1 MPLNKLENFIKST
14 EGRILYVNP
23 NDINSSDDITNQGN
37 SLTKPFKTIQ
47 RALIESARFS
57 YLRGSN
63 NDIVEKTTILLMP
76 GEHLVDNRPGF
87 AIKDSSGA
95 KAVSPAGTET
105 AAQDTLSLT
114 LQSVFDL
121 TQSDNILYK
130 FNSIKGGVVVPRGTS
145 IVGLDLR
152 KTKIRPKYVP
162 NPTDSDVDGSAIFR
176 VTGACYFW
184 QFSIFDGR
192 EDGVVYTDP
201 VDFSANNQ
209 SKPTFSHHKLTCF
222 EYADGV
228 NIPSGYDLTD
238 LQMYYSKLSNA
249 FNLAS
254 GRDIDQKYPDDRLG
268 FYPQR
273 PEWEI
278 VGAFASDPINV
289 SSVIS
294 GDGFTPSS
302 VITVTTTTEHGLT
315 ADTPIKIKGV
325 AEADYNVS
333 GKVQAVLSATQFT
346 YTIPFVR
353 ANLPASPSASSATV
367 TIETDTV
374 SGASPYIFNI
384 SMRSV
389 WGMQGMHADGSK
401 ASGFRSMVVAQFTA
415 VSLQKDDRAFV
426 KYNQSSRLYDSI
438 SITKQTGST
447 LSTQSSSTNP
457 DTVYHLDPDAIYRS
471 GWETSHIKMSN
482 DAFVQIV
489 SVFAIGFTFHFD
501 IRSGGDA
508 SITNSNSNFGQH
520 SLHAEGFRREAFNKD
535 THGYITNIIT
545 PRAITA
551 SQEQIDWVSI
561 DVGLTTQIGI
571 SSHLYLYGYDNADL
585 PPASITQGYRIG
597 SKLDDQLHVVAGSGT
612 SVAPIRMVDG
622 VVSSSSTVA
631 YGSVTS
637 EKTYTI
643 LSGPGSNSSPLNI
656 GSNTI
661 QTGET
666 IRIIS
671 DTGDLPENLKS
682 NTIYYAIRVSASE
695 IKVAATKANADNNLP
710 ITIYGGTQLRVESRV
725 SDKLPGEIG
734 HPIQWDSVYSN
745 WFVLSNKDNEV
756 YRVLESQGVA
766 GIGVRTNDAYV
777 LRTEDNRSLDEKI
790 FKIRYVIPQDVPS
803 AKDPGEGFI
812 IQETSTTGARSDSDF
827 TLTSITSAD
836 YDYKRNQRFISTC
849 TVASSNVTVIADHPH
864 DLNVGDR
871 VVIKNVTSTTNA
883 DATDNIGFNGTFEVT
898 AVTNANTFSYSS
910 TDVNGIVHSLGTY
923 TNNTHVRSTSL
934 PRFERNDL
942 KKNLYIYRKELI
954 TPYIFGVQDGVFH
967 LYVTN
972 ADNALLTEF
981 TDYKYSQ
988 QIEDLYPQMD
998 KDNQN
1003 DNPLSA
1009 VSFAKRS
1016 PIGEVVTNDLKKS
1029 ITRESLD
1036 ITLKTF
1042 HKGLEVTGVTT
1053 SSSTSTITFDR
1064 EHGFSGLTTYS
1075 SFSGGSG
1082 HSDGTYYNVKLYNE
1096 IGLSNW
1102 DGATAKV
1109 VVSGGSVVAV
1119 DILSG
1124 GSGYSNGET
1133 LYFDSNTIGGTA
1145 NANLTIATSGISTNI
1160 GDVVQVTGIGTTS
1173 DGYYRIASI
1182 PAKNQIAVGH
1192 TGGDPVIIT
1201 GSYVLPLGPSAKVSS
1216 VTTYDSV
1223 TGISTITCSGAH
1235 GLFAGNRFRFIDS
1248 SKNNLGDYIV
1258 KERVG
1263 VNTFTIHTG
1272 SAVGSADYILRH
1284 GVSANDAVSD
1294 STIENLQSRSISF
1307 YGNDYLLLSEDIT
1320 ASSPILKVSSANSG
1334 ISTTARFPLG
1344 SFIQIGGE
1352 IMRITSSTLS
1362 GSSNNEI
1369 TVLRGQLGTVITEHQ
1384 TGSLIK
1390 KINPIPT
1397 EVRRPAIARAS
1408 GHTFEY
1414 LGFGPGNYST
1424 GLPQVQVKSLNER
1437 EVFLAQSQEKAGG
1450 IIVYTGMNNDGDFY
1464 IGNKRVSSAT
1474 GVERTFDAPIPTI
1487 TGEETSISSVVFDE
1501 VVIKE
1506 RLKVEG
1512 GNSGTVLSQF
1522 DGPVTFNGETKF
1534 NNVLKLNDNLSVSGH
1549 VEITNTTDSS
1559 SKDTGALIVDGGVGI
1574 EKNLY
1579 VGAGASISDDLY
1591 VAGNAEIVGVTTTHD
1606 LVKLQSTQG
1615 NTLGNV
1621 DTGALQIDGGAGIAE
1636 NLTVGGATSI
1646 TGDLRVKGNIVVEGT
1661 GLFPIGSIILWYGG
1675 VGDVPTGWS
1684 LCNGS
1689 TVNGYTTP
1697 DLRER
1702 FVVGAG
1708 GDNSTVSGAGYA
1720 VGDTGGANDVTL
1732 TESQMPSHNHSL
1744 TNTNH
1749 NHGLNFTPVKDGG
1762 GICANRGDSG
1772 SCHNMSTGGGVNN
1785 ATISATIT
1793 STGGSTA
1800 HENRPPYYALCYI
1813 MRTS

>member
-1 MPLNKLENFIKST
+1 LPLNKLENFIKST

-23 NDINSSDDITNQGN
+23 NDINSSDDVTNQGN

-63 NDIVEKTTILLMP
+63 NDITEKTTILLMP
-76 GEHLVDNRPGF
+76 GEHLIDNRPGF
-87 AIKDSSGA
+87 AIKSVTGTA
-95 KAVSPAGTET
+95 TAVSPSGAQT
-105 AAQDTLSLT
+105 AAQTTLSLT
-114 LQSVFDL
+114 LESVFDL

-130 FNSIKGGVVVPRGTS
+130 FNSIHGGVVVPRGTS

-162 NPTDSDVDGSAIFR
+162 NPTDSVVDQSAIFR

-192 EDGVVYTDP
+192 EDGTVYTDP

-228 NIPSGYDLTD
+228 NLPSGYDLTD

-254 GRDIDQKYPDDRLG
+254 GRDIDQKYPDEPLG

-278 VGAFASDPINV
+278 VGAFAADPISI
-289 SSVIS
+289 SSIIS

-302 VITVTTTTEHGLT
+302 VITVTTTTEHNLT

-325 AEADYNVS
+325 SEADYNVS
-333 GKVQAVLSATQFT
+333 GKVQAVLNATQFT
-346 YTIPFVR
+346 YAIPFVR
-353 ANLPASPSASSATV
+353 ANLPASPSVSSATV

-384 SMRSV
+384 SLRSV
-389 WGMQGMHADGSK
+389 FGMQGMHADGSK

-426 KYNQSSRLYDSI
+426 KYNKSSRVYDSI
-438 SITKQTGST
+438 AITKQTGST

-457 DTVYHLDPDAIYRS
+457 DTVYHLDSDAIYRS
-471 GWETSHIKMSN
+471 GWETSHIKMTN

-501 IRSGGDA
+501 IRTGGDA

-520 SLHAEGFRREAFNKD
+520 SLHAEGFRKEAFTKD

-545 PRAITA
+545 PRAITS

-571 SSHLYLYGYDNADL
+571 SSHLYLYGYDNADI

-597 SKLDDQLHVVAGSGT
+597 SRLDDQLHVVAGAGT
-612 SVAPIRMVDG
+612 SVAPIRMTDN

-637 EKTYTI
+637 EKFHKVT
-643 LSGPGSNSSPLNI
+643 SGPSSNILTI
-656 GSNTI
+656 GLHYI

-671 DTGDLPENLKS
+671 DSGDLPENITS
-682 NTIYYAIRVSASE
+682 NTIYYAIRVSTSQ
-695 IKVAATKANADNNLP
+695 IKVAATKANAENNIP
-710 ITIYGGTQLRVESRV
+710 ITIYGGSQLRVESRV
-725 SDKLPGEIG
+725 SDKNPGEIG
-734 HPIQWDSVYSN
+734 HPIQWDSIYSN
-745 WFVLSNKDNEV
+745 WFVVSDQNNEI
-756 YRVLESQGVA
+756 YRVINSQGVA
-766 GIGVRTNDAYV
+766 GIGQRTGDAFVVRV
-777 LRTEDNRSLDEKI
+777 EDNRSLDEKI
-790 FKIRYVIPQDVPS
+790 FKVRYVISKDVPS

-812 IQETSTTGARSDSDF
+812 IQETSTTGARSNSDF
-827 TLTSITSAD
+827 NLTSITSSD
-836 YDYKRNQRFISTC
+836 YDYKRNPRFISTC
-849 TVASSNVTVIADHPH
+849 TVASSTVTVICDLPH
-864 DLNVGDR
+864 DLNVGDQ
-871 VVIKNVTSTTNA
+871 VIIKNITSTTN
-883 DATDNIGFNGTFEVT
+883 TSGLENIGFNGTFEVAT
-898 AVTNANTFSYSS
+898 VSNANTFSYSS
-910 TDVNGIVHSLGTY
+910 TDVSGVVHNLGTY

-942 KKNLYIYRKELI
+942 KKNLYVYRKEAI
-954 TPYIFGVQDGVFH
+954 TPYIFGIQDGVYH

-972 ADNALLTEF
+972 SNNSILTEF

-1003 DNPLSA
+1003 DSPSSA

-1016 PIGEVVTNDLKKS
+1016 PLGEVVTNDLKRS
-1029 ITRESLD
+1029 VTRESIDLA
-1036 ITLKTF
+1036 LKTF
-1042 HKGLEVTGVTT
+1042 HKGVSVTGVTT
-1053 SSSTSTITFDR
+1053 SSGISTITFDR
-1064 EHGFSGLTTYS
+1064 EHGFSGLATYS
-1075 SFSGGSG
+1075 TLNGGSG
-1082 HSDGTYYNVKLYNE
+1082 HSNGTYHNVKLYNE
-1096 IGLSNW
+1096 VGLSNW

-1109 VVSGGSVVAV
+1109 VVSGGSVVAA
-1119 DILSG
+1119 DIIAG
-1124 GSGYSNGET
+1124 GSGYANGET
-1133 LYFDSNTIGGTA
+1133 LYFDSGTIGGSASA
-1145 NANLTIATSGISTNI
+1145 NITIATSGISTNI
-1160 GDVVQVTGIGTTS
+1160 GDVVQVTGIGTTT
-1173 DGYYRIASI
+1173 DGYYRISSV
-1182 PAKNQIAVGH
+1182 PAKNQIAIGH
-1192 TGGDPVIIT
+1192 SSGDPLTII
-1201 GSYVLPLGPSAKVSS
+1201 GSYVLPIGPSIRVSS
-1216 VTTYDSV
+1216 ITTFDSV
-1223 TGISTITCSGAH
+1223 TGLSTITCSGAH
-1235 GLFAGNRFRFIDS
+1235 GLFVGNRFRFIDS
-1248 SKNNLGDYIV
+1248 SRNNLGDYLV

-1263 VNTFTIHTG
+1263 VNTFTIHTNA
-1272 SAVGSADYILRH
+1272 SVGSPNHILKH
-1284 GVSANDAVSD
+1284 GISANDAISD
-1294 STIENLQSRSISF
+1294 STIENLSIRSF
-1307 YGNDYLLLSEDIT
+1307 TPYGNDYLTLVGDIT
-1320 ASSPILKVSSANSG
+1320 VSGTTLAVSLPNSG
-1334 ISTTARFPLG
+1334 IGTLARFPLG
-1344 SFIQIGGE
+1344 SFIQSGGE

-1369 TVLRGQLGTVITEHQ
+1369 SVIRGALGTIVSEHKA
-1384 TGSLIK
+1384 GSPINKIK
-1390 KINPIPT
+1390 PIPV

-1424 GLPQVQVKSLNER
+1424 ALPQVQSKSLNER
-1437 EVFLAQSQEKAGG
+1437 EVFLSQSQEKSGG

-1474 GVERTFDAPIPTI
+1474 GQERTFDAPIPTT
-1487 TGEETSISSVVFDE
+1487 TGQETSILSAVFDE
-1501 VVIKE
+1501 VIIKE
-1506 RLKVEG
+1506 RLRVEG

-1534 NNVLKLNDNLSVSGH
+1534 NDILSLNDNLRVGGH
-1549 VEITNTTDSS
+1549 VEITNTTNST

-1579 VGAGASISDDLY
+1579 VGAGSSISGDLY
-1591 VAGNAEIVGVTTTHD
+1591 VRGNAEIVGVTTTHN

-1661 GLFPIGSIILWYGG
+1661 GLFPIGSIILWYGA
-1675 VGDVPTGWS
+1675 VGAIPSGWS
-1684 LCNGS
+1684 LCNGQ
-1689 TVNGYTTP
+1689 TVGAYTTP

-1708 GDNSTVSGAGYA
+1708 GDNATVSGTSGYS
-1720 VGDTGGANDVTL
+1720 VNDTGGANSVTL
-1732 TESQMPSHNHSL
+1732 TTSEMPSHTHPFSL
-1744 TNTNH
+1744 
-1749 NHGLNFTPVKDGG
+1749 
-1762 GICANRGDSG
+1762 SG
-1772 SCHNMSTGGGVNN
+1772 STKSLIDSTKVFQYGGDAVGAHGYSNSGTSISGSINNTGGG
-1785 ATISATIT
+1785 S
-1793 STGGSTA
+1793 A

>member
-23 NDINSSDDITNQGN
+23 NDINSSDDVTNQGN

-76 GEHLVDNRPGF
+76 GEHVVDNRPGF
-87 AIKDSSGA
+87 AIKSVLGTA
-95 KAVSPAGTET
+95 TAVSPSGAET
-105 AAQDTLSLT
+105 AAQTTLSLT
-114 LQSVFDL
+114 LESVFDL
-121 TQSDNILYK
+121 TQNDNILYK
-130 FNSIKGGVVVPRGTS
+130 FNSIHGGVVVPRGTS

-162 NPTDSDVDGSAIFR
+162 NPTDGDVTQSAIFR

-184 QFSIFDGR
+184 QFSIFDGK

-228 NIPSGYDLTD
+228 NLPSGYDLTD

-254 GRDIDQKYPDDRLG
+254 GRDVDQKYPDEPLG
-268 FYPQR
+268 LYPQR

-278 VGAFASDPINV
+278 VGAFAADPISI

-302 VITVTTTTEHGLT
+302 VITVTTSTEHGLT

-333 GKVQAVLSATQFT
+333 GKVQAVLSETQFT
-346 YTIPFVR
+346 YSIPFVR
-353 ANLPASPSASSATV
+353 ANLPASPSVSSATV

-384 SMRSV
+384 SLRSV

-426 KYNQSSRLYDSI
+426 KYNQSSRVYDSI
-438 SITKQTGST
+438 AITKQTGST

-520 SLHAEGFRREAFNKD
+520 SLHAEGFRKEAFNKD

-545 PRAITA
+545 PRAIT
-551 SQEQIDWVSI
+551 STQEQIDWVSV

-571 SSHLYLYGYDNADL
+571 SSHLYLYGYDNADI

-597 SKLDDQLHVVAGSGT
+597 SRLDDKLRVVAGAGT

-637 EKTYTI
+637 EKTHKVT
-643 LSGPGSNSSPLNI
+643 SGPS
-656 GSNTI
+656 SNTLTIGLHYI

-666 IRIIS
+666 VRIIS
-671 DTGDLPENLKS
+671 DSGDLPENLKP
-682 NTIYYAIRVSASE
+682 NTIYYAIRVSTSE
-695 IKVAATKANADNNLP
+695 IKVAATKANAENNLP
-710 ITIYGGTQLRVESRV
+710 ITIYGGTELRVESRV
-725 SDKLPGEIG
+725 SDKNPGDIG

-745 WFVLSNKDNEV
+745 WFVLSDQDNEI

-766 GIGVRTNDAYV
+766 GIGVRSNDSYV
-777 LRTEDNRSLDEKI
+777 VRTEDSRSLDEKI
-790 FKIRYVIPQDVPS
+790 FKVRYVIPQDVPS

-812 IQETSTTGARSDSDF
+812 VQETSTTGARSDSDF

-836 YDYKRNQRFISTC
+836 YDYNRNQRFISTC
-849 TVASSNVTVIADHPH
+849 TVASSTVTVIADLPH
-864 DLNVGDR
+864 GLNVGDQ
-871 VVIKNVTSTTNA
+871 VVVKNVTSTTNA
-883 DATDNIGFNGTFEVT
+883 TGADNVGFNGTFEVT
-898 AVTNANTFSYSS
+898 SVSNANTFSYSS
-910 TDVNGIVHSLGTY
+910 TDVNGVVHSLGTY
-923 TNNTHVRSTSL
+923 NNNTHVRSTSL

-954 TPYIFGVQDGVFH
+954 TPYIYGVQDGVYH
-967 LYVTN
+967 LYLTN
-972 ADNALLTEF
+972 SDNSLLTEF

-998 KDNQN
+998 KDNEN
-1003 DNPLSA
+1003 DNALSA

-1029 ITRESLD
+1029 ITRESID
-1036 ITLKTF
+1036 VTLKAF

-1053 SSSTSTITFDR
+1053 SSGISTITFDR
-1064 EHGFSGLTTYS
+1064 EHGFSGLATYS

-1102 DGATAKV
+1102 DGATAKA

-1124 GSGYSNGET
+1124 GSGYTNGET
-1133 LYFDSNTIGGTA
+1133 LYFDSATIGGSA
-1145 NANLTIATSGISTNI
+1145 SANLTIATAGISTNI
-1160 GDVVQVTGIGTTS
+1160 GDVVQLTGIGTTS
-1173 DGYYRIASI
+1173 DGYYRIASV
-1182 PAKNQIAVGH
+1182 PAKNQIAVAH
-1192 TGGDPVIIT
+1192 TGGDPVIIL
-1201 GSYVLPLGPSAKVSS
+1201 GSYALPLGPSIKVSS

-1223 TGISTITCSGAH
+1223 TGISTVTCSGAH

-1248 SKNNLGDYIV
+1248 NKNNLGDYLV

-1272 SAVGSADYILRH
+1272 SSVGSADYILRH
-1284 GVSANDAVSD
+1284 GISANDAVSD
-1294 STIENLQSRSISF
+1294 STNENLGTRSITL
-1307 YGNDYLLLSEDIT
+1307 YGNDYLTLVGDIT
-1320 ASSPILKVSSANSG
+1320 ASGTALAVSSPSSG
-1334 ISTTARFPLG
+1334 IGTLARFPLG
-1344 SFIQIGGE
+1344 SHIQVGAE

-1362 GSSNNEI
+1362 GSGNNEI
-1369 TVLRGQLGTVITEHQ
+1369 TVLRGQLGTVVTEHKA
-1384 TGSLIK
+1384 GSLIK
-1390 KINPIPT
+1390 KIKPIPT

-1474 GVERTFDAPIPTI
+1474 GQERTFDAPIPTT
-1487 TGEETSISSVVFDE
+1487 TGEETSILSAVFDE
-1501 VVIKE
+1501 VVVKE

-1534 NNVLKLNDNLSVSGH
+1534 NNVIKSNNDVTTSGQ
-1549 VEITNTTDSS
+1549 VEITNTTQST
-1559 SKDTGALIVDGGVGI
+1559 SKDTGALVIDGGVGI
-1574 EKNLY
+1574 EKDVYINGTLNCSTVAFGNIQLAQTTDNTIDTSSGNL
-1579 VGAGASISDDLY
+1579 VLDSATNVVEI
-1591 VAGNAEIVGVTTTHD
+1591 NAATNIG
-1606 LVKLQSTQG
+1606 G
-1615 NTLGNV
+1615 
-1621 DTGALQIDGGAGIAE
+1621 DTA
-1636 NLTVGGATSI
+1636 I
-1646 TGDLRVKGNIVVEGT
+1646 TGDLTVTGDITAFYTSDERLKSNVTPIDDPLAKVLSISGNTYDWNEKSGKEGHDV
-1661 GLFPIGSIILWYGG
+1661 G
-1675 VGDVPTGWS
+1675 VIAQEVLKVLPEAVTTRD
-1684 LCNGS
+1684 
-1689 TVNGYTTP
+1689 NGYLAVDYQRIVP
-1697 DLRER
+1697 LLVEAIKELSAKVER
-1702 FVVGAG
+1702 LE
-1708 GDNSTVSGAGYA
+1708 N
-1720 VGDTGGANDVTL
+1720 
-1732 TESQMPSHNHSL
+1732 NH
-1744 TNTNH
+1744 
-1749 NHGLNFTPVKDGG
+1749 
-1762 GICANRGDSG
+1762 
-1772 SCHNMSTGGGVNN
+1772 
-1785 ATISATIT
+1785 
-1793 STGGSTA
+1793 
-1800 HENRPPYYALCYI
+1800 
-1813 MRTS
+1813 

>member
-23 NDINSSDDITNQGN
+23 NDINSSDNITNQGN
-37 SLTKPFKTIQ
+37 SLTQPFKTIQ

-76 GEHLVDNRPGF
+76 GEHIVDNRPGF

-114 LQSVFDL
+114 LDTVFDL
-121 TQSDNILYK
+121 TQNDNILYK
-130 FNSIKGGVVVPRGTS
+130 FNSIKGGVIVPRGTS

-152 KTKIRPKYVP
+152 KTKIRPKYIP
-162 NPTDSDVDGSAIFR
+162 NPTDSDVDSSAIFR

-254 GRDIDQKYPDDRLG
+254 GRDVDQKYPDEPLG

-278 VGAFASDPINV
+278 VGAFAPDPISI

-333 GKVQAVLSATQFT
+333 GKVQAVPSPTQFT

-353 ANLPASPSASSATV
+353 ANLTASPSVSSATV

-401 ASGFRSMVVAQFTA
+401 AAGFRSMVVAQFTA

-426 KYNQSSRLYDSI
+426 KYNQSSRVYDSI
-438 SITKQTGST
+438 AITKQTGST

-457 DTVYHLDPDAIYRS
+457 DTVYHLDPNAIYRS
-471 GWETSHIKMSN
+471 GWETSHIKMTN

-520 SLHAEGFRREAFNKD
+520 SLHAEGFRKEAFDKD

-545 PRAITA
+545 PRAIT
-551 SQEQIDWVSI
+551 STQEQIDWVSV

-571 SSHLYLYGYDNADL
+571 SSHLYLFGYDNADV

-597 SKLDDQLHVVAGSGT
+597 SRLGDQLNVVAGAGT
-612 SVAPIRMVDG
+612 SVASIRMVDG

-637 EKTYTI
+637 EKHYKVA
-643 LSGPGSNSSPLNI
+643 SGPS
-656 GSNTI
+656 SNTLTIGLHQI

-671 DTGDLPENLKS
+671 DSGDLPENLTT
-682 NTIYYAIRVSASE
+682 NTIYYAIRVSSSE
-695 IKVAATKANADNNLP
+695 IKIAATRANAENNLP
-710 ITIYGGTQLRVESRV
+710 ITIYGGTELRVESRV
-725 SDKLPGEIG
+725 SDKNPGDIG

-745 WFVLSNKDNEV
+745 WFVVSDQDNEI
-756 YRVLESQGVA
+756 YRILESQGVA
-766 GIGVRTNDAYV
+766 GIGVRTNDAFIV
-777 LRTEDNRSLDEKI
+777 RTEDSRSLDEKI
-790 FKIRYVIPQDVPS
+790 FKVRYVIPQDVPN

-836 YDYKRNQRFISTC
+836 YDYNRNQRFISTC
-849 TVASSNVTVIADHPH
+849 TVNSSTVTVIADLPH
-864 DLNVGDR
+864 DLNVGDQ
-871 VVIKNVTSTTNA
+871 VIIKNVTSTTNA
-883 DATDNIGFNGTFEVT
+883 DATNNIGFNGTFEVT
-898 AVTNANTFSYSS
+898 AVTNANTFSYES
-910 TDVNGIVHSLGTY
+910 TDVNGVVHNLGTY
-923 TNNTHVRSTSL
+923 TNDTHVRSISL

-942 KKNLYIYRKELI
+942 RKNLYIYRKELI
-954 TPYIFGVQDGVFH
+954 TPYIYGIQDGVFH
-967 LYVTN
+967 LYVIN

-998 KDNQN
+998 KDNEN
-1003 DNPLSA
+1003 DSPQSA

-1029 ITRESLD
+1029 ITRESVD

-1042 HKGLEVTGVTT
+1042 HKGLEVSGVTT
-1053 SSSTSTITFDR
+1053 SSGISTITFDR
-1064 EHGFSGLTTYS
+1064 EHGFSGLATYS

-1102 DGATAKV
+1102 DGATAKA

-1124 GSGYSNGET
+1124 GSGYSGGET
-1133 LYFDSNTIGGTA
+1133 LYFDSATIGGSA
-1145 NANLTIATSGISTNI
+1145 SANLTIATAGISTNI
-1160 GDVVQVTGIGTTS
+1160 GDVVQLTGIGTTS

-1192 TGGDPVIIT
+1192 TGGDPVIIV
-1201 GSYVLPLGPSAKVSS
+1201 GSYALPLGPSIKVSS
-1216 VTTYDSV
+1216 VTAYDSV
-1223 TGISTITCSGAH
+1223 TGISTITCTGAH

-1248 SKNNLGDYIV
+1248 SKNNLGDYLV

-1263 VNTFTIHTG
+1263 VNTFTIHTT
-1272 SAVGSADYILRH
+1272 SSVGSADYVLRH
-1284 GVSANDAVSD
+1284 GISSNDAISD
-1294 STIENLQSRSISF
+1294 STNENLGTRSITL
-1307 YGNDYLLLSEDIT
+1307 YGNDYLTLEGDIT
-1320 ASSPILKVSSANSG
+1320 VSGTNLAVSLPSSG
-1334 ISTTARFPLG
+1334 IGTVARFPLG
-1344 SFIQIGGE
+1344 SYIQIGAE

-1369 TVLRGQLGTVITEHQ
+1369 AVLRGQLGTVVAEHKA
-1384 TGSLIK
+1384 GSLIK

-1424 GLPQVQVKSLNER
+1424 ALPQVQVNSLNER

-1450 IIVYTGMNNDGDFY
+1450 IIVYTGMNSDGDFY
-1464 IGNKRVSSAT
+1464 IGNKKVSSAT
-1474 GVERTFDAPIPTI
+1474 GQERTFDAPIPTV
-1487 TGEETSISSVVFDE
+1487 TGQETSISSVVFDE

-1522 DGPVTFNGETKF
+1522 DGPVTFNGEIKF
-1534 NNVLKLNDNLSVSGH
+1534 NDVIKSNNDVTISGQ
-1549 VEITNTTDSS
+1549 VNITNTTQST
-1559 SKDTGALIVDGGVGI
+1559 SKDTGALIIDGGVGI
-1574 EKNLY
+1574 EKNLF
-1579 VGAGASISDDLY
+1579 I
-1591 VAGNAEIVGVTTTHD
+1591 GN
-1606 LVKLQSTQG
+1606 
-1615 NTLGNV
+1615 
-1621 DTGALQIDGGAGIAE
+1621 
-1636 NLTVGGATSI
+1636 NL
-1646 TGDLRVKGNIVVEGT
+1646 N
-1661 GLFPIGSIILWYGG
+1661 
-1675 VGDVPTGWS
+1675 
-1684 LCNGS
+1684 
-1689 TVNGYTTP
+1689 
-1697 DLRER
+1697 
-1702 FVVGAG
+1702 
-1708 GDNSTVSGAGYA
+1708 VSGLSTFT
-1720 VGDTGGANDVTL
+1720 DTIDADNG
-1732 TESQMPSHNHSL
+1732 
-1744 TNTNH
+1744 
-1749 NHGLNFTPVKDGG
+1749 
-1762 GICANRGDSG
+1762 
-1772 SCHNMSTGGGVNN
+1772 
-1785 ATISATIT
+1785 ATISNIRIGIADANTIDT
-1793 STGGSTA
+1793 STGNLILDAATNVIDINAATNITGNTVITGILSVTDDITA
-1800 HENRPPYYALCYI
+1800 FYSSDERLKDNIIPIDDPLTKVLSISGNTYDWNEKSGKGGHDVGVIAQEILKVLPEAVTTRDNGYLAVDYQKIVPLLVEAIKELSAKVENLENNH
-1813 MRTS
+1813 